1 MPILKFLKKIFLP
14 EVDEFTSSKE
24 NETKNL
30 KSEFKELKEAWE
42 YFKLEEFDKARET
55 SQNYVTENN
64 VELKFEAEKIIA
76 LTYFRQGNYEKST
89 SMFDQLASDSKNPDD
104 WFNLVT
110 SLTLMSKYMESEKAL
125 KKAIEL
131 YAEFGNHDNI
141 SIPNMRFY
149 YMQALKDMKQY
160 ERAYS
165 QLEALSEFYIKLTI
179 TDSTFLY
186 MRGVPFL
193 EHTVDSS
200 KEILENINPSI
211 SRKWI
216 NSLKNGIDKY
226 GKEYLTEF
234 ENKLNYAS

>member
-1 MPILKFLKKIFLP
+1 MGILKFLKKIFIP
-14 EVDEFTSSKE
+14 EVDEFIPSTE
-24 NETKNL
+24 NETKKS
-30 KSEFKELKEAWE
+30 KSEFTELKEAWE
-42 YFKLEEFDKARET
+42 YFKSEEFDRAREI
-55 SQNYVTENN
+55 SQNYVTDNN
-64 VELKFEAEKIIA
+64 VELKFEAKKIIA
-76 LTYFRQGNYEKST
+76 LTHFRQGNFEKST
-89 SMFDQLASDSKNPDD
+89 LMFDLLASDSKNPDD

-110 SLTLMSKYMESEKAL
+110 SLTLMSKFSESEKAL

-131 YAEFGNHDNI
+131 YTEFGNHDNI

-149 YMQALKDMKQY
+149 YMLALKNLKQY

-165 QLEALSEFYIKLTI
+165 QLEALSEVYIKLTI
-179 TDSTFLY
+179 TDGTFLY

-200 KEILENINPSI
+200 KEILENINPSV
-211 SRKWI
+211 SKKWI
-216 NSLKNGIDKY
+216 TSLKNGIDKY

>member
-1 MPILKFLKKIFLP
+1 MSILKFLKKIFLP
-14 EVDEFTSSKE
+14 EVDEFIPSTE
-24 NETKNL
+24 NEKKKTKV
-30 KSEFKELKEAWE
+30 EFKELKEAWE
-42 YFKLEEFDKARET
+42 AFKSEEFDKARDISE
-55 SQNYVTENN
+55 NYMNDNN
-64 VELKFEAEKIIA
+64 AELKFEAEKIIA

-89 SMFDQLASDSKNPDD
+89 LEFNKLSLRSKNPDD

-110 SLTLMSKYMESEKAL
+110 SLTLDSKFLESEKAF

-131 YAEFGNHDNI
+131 YADFGNHGNI

-165 QLEALSEFYIKLTI
+165 QLEALSEFYTKLTI

-200 KEILENINPSI
+200 KEILENINPSK
-211 SRKWI
+211 SKKWI
-216 NSLKNGIDKY
+216 SSLKNGIDEY